1 MMFSYKKAKN
11 VLALTAALSVLCSQ
25 SVFAATLELDLEET
39 IQRALLTNPDIKIAE
54 SQRKEAKADYSAA
67 KSARGISI
75 SLNHST
81 GRGGYADN
89 QAVRD
94 AAGRILGYTKYIGN
108 DHSNSITASLPIFTG
123 GELQGQIGQAKAN
136 YRTML
141 SAEQQAY
148 NEMKETATT
157 GYFNMLNAGNMK
169 NLRTESVDRLQA
181 HLDNVIAQYNVGIV
195 ARADVLRSEVEL
207 ANAKQDLIT
216 ASNEYDVAEAT
227 LNNIIGTPLNTTLTL
242 KDTLQYVPYDNDM
255 AYCLAY
261 SEEHRPELKQAE
273 YGVDAAEAALVVARS
288 GHMPKIYANASNNWG
303 GDGSNWPGDDNENWS
318 VGVTASMNIF
328 DSGVTWSKIHAA
340 QEALVQ
346 AKETQ
351 RQVKDAVELEVRTD
365 YLNMREAEK
374 RITTAQVAVAS
385 AEEDYHIAVVRYQAG
400 VGTNIDVMDAQ
411 EALTQAKT
419 NYYQALYNYN
429 TSKAALNTSMGVG
442 VPVPE
447 PRTFPEPVE
456 DTDVSADTED
466 AAAETVPDEEMAD
479 ADVQQGAEEAAND
492 SENADAEAAEN
503 AAPAE
508 QQSEAVPAE
517 EAAVDAQA
525 AAE

>member
-1 MMFSYKKAKN
+1 MFSYKKAKN

-39 IQRALLTNPDIKIAE
+39 IQRALLTNPSVKIAE
-54 SQRKEAKADYSAA
+54 YNRKAAKADYSAA
-67 KSARGISI
+67 KGARGISI
-75 SLNHST
+75 SLSHDS
-81 GRGGYADN
+81 GRGGYADPQYN
-89 QAVRD
+89 QQLN
-94 AAGRILGYTKYIGN
+94 ILTKGIGN
-108 DHSNSITASLPIFTG
+108 SHSNSITASLPIFTG

-136 YRTML
+136 YRSML
-141 SAEQQAY
+141 SAEEQAY

-157 GYFNMLNAGNMK
+157 GYFNMLNATNMK
-169 NLRTESVDRLQA
+169 ALRQESVDRLQA

-207 ANAKQDLIT
+207 ANAQQNYIT

-227 LNNIIGTPLNTTLTL
+227 LNNIIGTPLGTTLLL
-242 KDTLQYVPYDNDM
+242 KDRLQYEPYENDM

-261 SEEHRPELKQAE
+261 SEQHRPELKQAE

-288 GHMPKIYANASNNWG
+288 GHMPKVYANASNNWG
-303 GDGSNWPGDDNENWS
+303 GNGSDWPGDDDENWS
-318 VGVTASMNIF
+318 VGVTASMNVF

-340 QEALVQ
+340 QENLAK
-346 AKETQ
+346 AKESQ
-351 RQVKDAVELEVRTD
+351 RQIKDNVELEVRTD
-365 YLNMREAEK
+365 YLNLREAEK
-374 RITTAQVAVAS
+374 RITTTQVAVAS

-456 DTDVSADTED
+456 DTAAQAADAQSAGTD
-466 AAAETVPDEEMAD
+466 AAAQTENAAD
-479 ADVQQGAEEAAND
+479 GSAQAPANT
-492 SENADAEAAEN
+492 ADAEQPAAEN
-503 AAPAE
+503 AASTAAE
-508 QQSEAVPAE
+508 NGNT
-517 EAAVDAQA
+517 A
-525 AAE
+525 AAEQTAE

>member
-1 MMFSYKKAKN
+1 MFSYKKAKN

-39 IQRALLTNPDIKIAE
+39 IQRALLTNPSVKIAE

-81 GRGGYADN
+81 GRGGYAEAQRRFNTAMGTWTSDK
-89 QAVRD
+89 Q
-94 AAGRILGYTKYIGN
+94 IGN
-108 DHSNSITASLPIFTG
+108 SHSNSVTASLPIFTG

-136 YRTML
+136 YRSML
-141 SAEQQAY
+141 SAEEQAY

-157 GYFNMLNAGNMK
+157 GYFNMLNATNMK
-169 NLRTESVDRLQA
+169 ALRQESVDRLQA

-207 ANAKQDLIT
+207 ANAKQDYIT
-216 ASNEYDVAEAT
+216 ASNECDVAEAT
-227 LNNIIGTPLNTTLTL
+227 LNNIIGMPLNTTLKL
-242 KDTLQYVPYDNDM
+242 KDSLQYVPYDNDM

-261 SEEHRPELKQAE
+261 SEQHRPELKQAE

-288 GHMPKIYANASNNWG
+288 GHMPKVYANASNNWG
-303 GDGSNWPGDDNENWS
+303 GNGSDWPGDDDENWS
-318 VGVTASMNIF
+318 VGVTASMNVF

-340 QEALVQ
+340 QENLAK
-346 AKETQ
+346 AKESQ
-351 RQVKDAVELEVRTD
+351 RQIKDNVELEVRTD
-365 YLNMREAEK
+365 YLNLREAEK
-374 RITTAQVAVAS
+374 RITTTQVAVAS

-456 DTDVSADTED
+456 DTAAQSADAQSAGTD
-466 AAAETVPDEEMAD
+466 AAAQTEN
-479 ADVQQGAEEAAND
+479 AAND
-492 SENADAEAAEN
+492 SAQAPANTADAEQPAAEN
-503 AAPAE
+503 AASTAAE
-508 QQSEAVPAE
+508 NGNT
-517 EAAVDAQA
+517 A
-525 AAE
+525 AAEQTAE

>member
-1 MMFSYKKAKN
+1 MFSYKKAKN

-39 IQRALLTNPDIKIAE
+39 IQRALLTNPSVKIAE

-75 SLNHST
+75 SLNHDS

-89 QAVRD
+89 HILRD
-94 AAGRILGYTKYIGN
+94 AFGNILSNDKQIGN
-108 DHSNSITASLPIFTG
+108 SHSNSITASLPLFTG

-136 YRTML
+136 YRSML
-141 SAEQQAY
+141 SAEEQAY

-169 NLRTESVDRLQA
+169 ALRQESVDRLQA
-181 HLDNVIAQYNVGIV
+181 HLDNVVAQYNVGIV

-207 ANAKQDLIT
+207 ANAKQDYIT

-227 LNNIIGTPLNTTLTL
+227 LNNIIGTPLNTTLKL
-242 KDTLQYVPYDNDM
+242 KDSLQYVPYDNDM

-261 SEEHRPELKQAE
+261 SEQHRPELKQAE

-288 GHMPKIYANASNNWG
+288 GHMPKVYASASNSWA
-303 GDGSNWPGDDNENWS
+303 SESWPGDDNEEWQ

-346 AKETQ
+346 AKESQ
-351 RQVKDAVELEVRTD
+351 RQIKDNVELEVRTD
-365 YLNMREAEK
+365 YLSMREAEK

-456 DTDVSADTED
+456 DTAAQAADAQSAGTD
-466 AAAETVPDEEMAD
+466 AAAQTEN
-479 ADVQQGAEEAAND
+479 AASD
-492 SENADAEAAEN
+492 STQAPANTADAEQPAAEN
-503 AAPAE
+503 AASTAAE
-508 QQSEAVPAE
+508 NGNT
-517 EAAVDAQA
+517 A
-525 AAE
+525 AAEQTAE

>member
-1 MMFSYKKAKN
+1 MFSYKKAKN

-39 IQRALLTNPDIKIAE
+39 IQRALLTNPSVKIAE
-54 SQRKEAKADYSAA
+54 YNRKAAKADYSAA
-67 KSARGISI
+67 KGARGISI
-75 SLNHST
+75 SLSHDS
-81 GRGGYADN
+81 GRGGYADPQYN
-89 QAVRD
+89 QQLS
-94 AAGRILGYTKYIGN
+94 IWTKGIGN
-108 DHSNSITASLPIFTG
+108 SHSNSITASLPIFTG

-136 YRTML
+136 YRSML
-141 SAEQQAY
+141 SAEEQAY

-157 GYFNMLNAGNMK
+157 GYFNMLNATNMK
-169 NLRTESVDRLQA
+169 ALRQESVDRLQA

-207 ANAKQDLIT
+207 ANAQQNYIT

-227 LNNIIGTPLNTTLTL
+227 LNNIIGTPLGTTLLL
-242 KDTLQYVPYDNDM
+242 KDRLQYEPYENDM

-261 SEEHRPELKQAE
+261 SEQHRPELKQAE
-273 YGVDAAEAALVVARS
+273 YAIDSAEAALVVARS
-288 GHMPKIYANASNNWG
+288 GHMPKVYANASNNWG
-303 GDGSNWPGDDNENWS
+303 GNGSDWPGDDDENWS
-318 VGVTASMNIF
+318 VGVTASMNVF

-340 QEALVQ
+340 QENLAK
-346 AKETQ
+346 AKESQ
-351 RQVKDAVELEVRTD
+351 RQIKDNVELEVRTD
-365 YLNMREAEK
+365 YLNLREAEK
-374 RITTAQVAVAS
+374 RITTTQVAVAS

-456 DTDVSADTED
+456 DTAAQAADAQSAGTD
-466 AAAETVPDEEMAD
+466 AAAQTEN
-479 ADVQQGAEEAAND
+479 AAND
-492 SENADAEAAEN
+492 SAQAPANTADAEQPAAEN
-503 AAPAE
+503 AASTAAE
-508 QQSEAVPAE
+508 NGNT
-517 EAAVDAQA
+517 A
-525 AAE
+525 AAEQTAE

>member
-1 MMFSYKKAKN
+1 MFSYKKAKN

-39 IQRALLTNPDIKIAE
+39 IQRALLTNPSVKIAE

-75 SLNHST
+75 SLSHDS
-81 GRGGYADN
+81 GRGGYADYAWRN
-89 QAVRD
+89 V
-94 AAGRILGYTKYIGN
+94 GGGTVWTKSIGN
-108 DHSNSITASLPIFTG
+108 SHSNSITASLPIFTG

-136 YRTML
+136 YRSML
-141 SAEQQAY
+141 SAEEQAY

-157 GYFNMLNAGNMK
+157 GYFNMLNATNMK
-169 NLRTESVDRLQA
+169 ALRQESVDRLQA

-207 ANAKQDLIT
+207 ANAQQNYIT

-227 LNNIIGTPLNTTLTL
+227 LNNIIGTPLGTTLLL
-242 KDTLQYVPYDNDM
+242 KDRLQYEPYENDM

-261 SEEHRPELKQAE
+261 SEQHRPELKQAE

-288 GHMPKIYANASNNWG
+288 GHMPKINAVAGNYWG
-303 GDGSNWPGDDNENWS
+303 GTDESNWPGDDNDHWS

-346 AKETQ
+346 AKESQ
-351 RQVKDAVELEVRTD
+351 RQIKDAVELEVRTD
-365 YLNMREAEK
+365 YLSMREAEK

-456 DTDVSADTED
+456 DT
-466 AAAETVPDEEMAD
+466 AAQAAD
-479 ADVQQGAEEAAND
+479 AQSAGTDAVAQTESAAD
-492 SENADAEAAEN
+492 GSAQASTADAEQPAAEN
-503 AAPAE
+503 AASTAAE
-508 QQSEAVPAE
+508 NGNT
-517 EAAVDAQA
+517 A
-525 AAE
+525 AAEQTAE

>member
-1 MMFSYKKAKN
+1 MFSYKKAKN

-39 IQRALLTNPDIKIAE
+39 IQRALLTNPSVKIAE
-54 SQRKEAKADYSAA
+54 YNRKAAKADYSAA

-75 SLNHST
+75 SLSHDS
-81 GRGGYADN
+81 GRGGYADPQYN
-89 QAVRD
+89 QQL
-94 AAGRILGYTKYIGN
+94 RIWTKGIDN
-108 DHSNSITASLPIFTG
+108 SHSNSITASLPIFTG

-136 YRTML
+136 YRSML
-141 SAEQQAY
+141 SAEEQAY

-157 GYFNMLNAGNMK
+157 GYFNMLNATNMK
-169 NLRTESVDRLQA
+169 ALRQESVDRLQA

-207 ANAKQDLIT
+207 ANAQQNYIT

-227 LNNIIGTPLNTTLTL
+227 LNNIIGTPLGTTLLL
-242 KDTLQYVPYDNDM
+242 KDRLQYEPYENDM

-261 SEEHRPELKQAE
+261 SEQHRPELKQAE
-273 YGVDAAEAALVVARS
+273 YAIDSAEAALVVARS
-288 GHMPKIYANASNNWG
+288 GHMPKVYANASNNWG
-303 GDGSNWPGDDNENWS
+303 GNGSDWPGDDDENWS
-318 VGVTASMNIF
+318 VGVTASMNVF

-340 QEALVQ
+340 QENLAK
-346 AKETQ
+346 AKESQ
-351 RQVKDAVELEVRTD
+351 RQIKDNVELEVRTD
-365 YLNMREAEK
+365 YLNLREAEK
-374 RITTAQVAVAS
+374 RITTTQVAVAS

-456 DTDVSADTED
+456 DT
-466 AAAETVPDEEMAD
+466 AAQAAD
-479 ADVQQGAEEAAND
+479 AQSAGTDAVAQTENAASD
-492 SENADAEAAEN
+492 SAQAPVNTADAEQPAAEN
-503 AAPAE
+503 AASTAAE
-508 QQSEAVPAE
+508 NGNT
-517 EAAVDAQA
+517 A
-525 AAE
+525 AAEQTAE

>member
-1 MMFSYKKAKN
+1 MFSYKKAKN

-39 IQRALLTNPDIKIAE
+39 IQRALLTNPSVKIAE
-54 SQRKEAKADYSAA
+54 YNRKAAKADYSAA

-75 SLNHST
+75 SLSHDS

-89 QAVRD
+89 RSYVITD
-94 AAGRILGYTKYIGN
+94 NMGRQIPRYDKSIGN
-108 DHSNSITASLPIFTG
+108 SHSNSITASLPIFTG

-136 YRTML
+136 YRSML
-141 SAEQQAY
+141 SAEEQAY

-157 GYFNMLNAGNMK
+157 GYFNMLNAINMK
-169 NLRTESVDRLQA
+169 ALRQESVDRLQA

-207 ANAKQDLIT
+207 ANAQQNYIT

-227 LNNIIGTPLNTTLTL
+227 LNNIIGTPLGTTLLL
-242 KDTLQYVPYDNDM
+242 KDRLQYEPYENDM

-261 SEEHRPELKQAE
+261 SEQHRPELKQAE
-273 YGVDAAEAALVVARS
+273 YAIDSAEAALVVARS
-288 GHMPKIYANASNNWG
+288 GHMPKVYANASNNWG
-303 GDGSNWPGDDNENWS
+303 GNGSDWPGDDDENWS
-318 VGVTASMNIF
+318 VGVTASMNVF

-340 QEALVQ
+340 QENLAK
-346 AKETQ
+346 AKESQ
-351 RQVKDAVELEVRTD
+351 RQIKDNVELEVRTD
-365 YLNMREAEK
+365 YLNLREAEK
-374 RITTAQVAVAS
+374 RITTTQVAVAS

-456 DTDVSADTED
+456 DTAAQAADAQSAGTD
-466 AAAETVPDEEMAD
+466 AAAQTENAAD
-479 ADVQQGAEEAAND
+479 DSAQAPANT
-492 SENADAEAAEN
+492 ADAEQPAAEN
-503 AAPAE
+503 AASTSTAAE
-508 QQSEAVPAE
+508 NGNT
-517 EAAVDAQA
+517 A
-525 AAE
+525 AAEQTAE

>member
-1 MMFSYKKAKN
+1 MFSYKKAKN

-39 IQRALLTNPDIKIAE
+39 IQRALLTNPSVKIAE
-54 SQRKEAKADYSAA
+54 YNRKAAKADYSAA
-67 KSARGISI
+67 KGARGISI
-75 SLNHST
+75 SLSHDS
-81 GRGGYADN
+81 GRGGYADPQYN
-89 QAVRD
+89 QQLS
-94 AAGRILGYTKYIGN
+94 IWTKGIGN
-108 DHSNSITASLPIFTG
+108 SHSNSITASLPIFTG

-136 YRTML
+136 YRSML
-141 SAEQQAY
+141 SAEEQAY

-157 GYFNMLNAGNMK
+157 GYFNMLNATNMK
-169 NLRTESVDRLQA
+169 ALRQESVDRLQA

-207 ANAKQDLIT
+207 ANAQQNYIT

-227 LNNIIGTPLNTTLTL
+227 LNNIIGTPLGTTLLL
-242 KDTLQYVPYDNDM
+242 KDRLQYEPYENDM

-261 SEEHRPELKQAE
+261 SEQHRPELKQAE
-273 YGVDAAEAALVVARS
+273 YAIDSAEAALVVARS
-288 GHMPKIYANASNNWG
+288 GHMPKVYANASNNWG
-303 GDGSNWPGDDNENWS
+303 GNGSDWPGDDDENWS
-318 VGVTASMNIF
+318 VGVTASMNVF

-340 QEALVQ
+340 QENLAK
-346 AKETQ
+346 AKESQ
-351 RQVKDAVELEVRTD
+351 RQIKDNVELEVRTD
-365 YLNMREAEK
+365 YLNLREAEK
-374 RITTAQVAVAS
+374 RITTTQVAVAS

-456 DTDVSADTED
+456 DTAAQAADAQSAGID
-466 AAAETVPDEEMAD
+466 AAAQTEN
-479 ADVQQGAEEAAND
+479 AASGSAQAPANT
-492 SENADAEAAEN
+492 ADAEQPAAEN
-503 AAPAE
+503 AASTAAE
-508 QQSEAVPAE
+508 NGNT
-517 EAAVDAQA
+517 A
-525 AAE
+525 AAEQTAE

>member
-1 MMFSYKKAKN
+1 MFSYKKAKN

-39 IQRALLTNPDIKIAE
+39 IQRALLTNPSVKIAE

-75 SLNHST
+75 SLNHDS

-89 QAVRD
+89 RRYVITD
-94 AAGRILGYTKYIGN
+94 NMGRQIPRYDKSIGN
-108 DHSNSITASLPIFTG
+108 SHSNSITASLPIFTG

-136 YRTML
+136 YRSML
-141 SAEQQAY
+141 SAEEQAY

-157 GYFNMLNAGNMK
+157 GYFNMLNATNMK
-169 NLRTESVDRLQA
+169 ALRQESVDRLQA

-207 ANAKQDLIT
+207 ANAKQDLIS
-216 ASNEYDVAEAT
+216 AENGYDVAEAT
-227 LNNIIGTPLNTTLTL
+227 LNNIIGMPLNTTLKL
-242 KDTLQYVPYDNDM
+242 KDSLQYVPYDNDM

-261 SEEHRPELKQAE
+261 SEQHRPELKQAE

-288 GHMPKIYANASNNWG
+288 GHMPKVYASASNSWA
-303 GDGSNWPGDDNENWS
+303 SESWPGDDNEEWQ

-346 AKETQ
+346 AKESQ
-351 RQVKDAVELEVRTD
+351 RQIKDNVELEVRTD
-365 YLNMREAEK
+365 YLNLREAEK
-374 RITTAQVAVAS
+374 RITTTQVAVAS

-456 DTDVSADTED
+456 DTAAQAADAQSAGTD
-466 AAAETVPDEEMAD
+466 AAAQTENAAD
-479 ADVQQGAEEAAND
+479 GSAQAPANT
-492 SENADAEAAEN
+492 ADAEQPAAEN
-503 AAPAE
+503 AASTSTAAE
-508 QQSEAVPAE
+508 NGNT
-517 EAAVDAQA
+517 A
-525 AAE
+525 AAEQTAE

>member
-1 MMFSYKKAKN
+1 MFSYKKAKN

-25 SVFAATLELDLEET
+25 SVFAATLELDLDET

-75 SLNHST
+75 SLSHST
-81 GRGGYADN
+81 GRNGYADN
-89 QAVRD
+89 RLNPIYD
-94 AAGRILGYTKYIGN
+94 NAGNLIGTSYNKSIGN
-108 DHSNSITASLPIFTG
+108 SHSNSITASLPLFTG

-136 YRTML
+136 YRSML
-141 SAEQQAY
+141 SAEEQAY

-169 NLRTESVDRLQA
+169 ALRQESVDRLQA
-181 HLDNVIAQYNVGIV
+181 HLDNVVAQYNVGIV

-207 ANAKQDLIT
+207 ANAKQDYIT

-227 LNNIIGTPLNTTLTL
+227 LNNIIGTPLNTTLKL
-242 KDTLQYVPYDNDM
+242 KDSLQYVPYDNDM

-261 SEEHRPELKQAE
+261 SEQHRPELKQAE

-288 GHMPKIYANASNNWG
+288 GHMPKIYANASDNWG
-303 GDGSNWPGDDNENWS
+303 GNGSNWPGDDDENWS
-318 VGVTASMNIF
+318 VGVTASINVF

-346 AKETQ
+346 AKESQ
-351 RQVKDAVELEVRTD
+351 RQIKDAVELEVRTD

-374 RITTAQVAVAS
+374 RISTTQVAVAS

-447 PRTFPEPVE
+447 PRTFSEPVE
-456 DTDVSADTED
+456 DT
-466 AAAETVPDEEMAD
+466 AAQAAD
-479 ADVQQGAEEAAND
+479 AQSAGTDAVAQTENAADGSAQAPANT
-492 SENADAEAAEN
+492 ADAEQPAAEN
-503 AAPAE
+503 AASTAAE
-508 QQSEAVPAE
+508 NGST
-517 EAAVDAQA
+517 A
-525 AAE
+525 AAEQTAE

>member
-1 MMFSYKKAKN
+1 MFSYKKAKN

-39 IQRALLTNPDIKIAE
+39 IQRALLTNPSVKIAE
-54 SQRKEAKADYSAA
+54 YNRKAAKADYSAA
-67 KSARGISI
+67 KGARGISI
-75 SLNHST
+75 SLSHDS
-81 GRGGYADN
+81 GRGGYADYAMRSVN
-89 QAVRD
+89 
-94 AAGRILGYTKYIGN
+94 GGTEILTKGIGN
-108 DHSNSITASLPIFTG
+108 SHSNSITASLPIFTG

-136 YRTML
+136 YRSML
-141 SAEQQAY
+141 SAEEQAY

-157 GYFNMLNAGNMK
+157 GYFNMLNATNMK
-169 NLRTESVDRLQA
+169 ALRQESVDRLQA

-207 ANAKQDLIT
+207 ANAQQNYIT

-227 LNNIIGTPLNTTLTL
+227 LNNIIGTPLGTTLLL
-242 KDTLQYVPYDNDM
+242 KDRLQYEPYENDM

-261 SEEHRPELKQAE
+261 SEQHRPELKQAE
-273 YGVDAAEAALVVARS
+273 YAIDSAEAALVVARS
-288 GHMPKIYANASNNWG
+288 GHMPKVYANASNNWG
-303 GDGSNWPGDDNENWS
+303 GNGSDWPGDDDENWS
-318 VGVTASMNIF
+318 VGVTASMNVF

-340 QEALVQ
+340 QENLAK
-346 AKETQ
+346 AKESQ
-351 RQVKDAVELEVRTD
+351 RQIKDNVELEVRTD
-365 YLNMREAEK
+365 YLNLREAEK
-374 RITTAQVAVAS
+374 RITTTQVAVAS

-456 DTDVSADTED
+456 DTAAQSTESQSAGTD
-466 AAAETVPDEEMAD
+466 AAAQTEN
-479 ADVQQGAEEAAND
+479 AAND
-492 SENADAEAAEN
+492 SAQAPANTADAEQPAAEN
-503 AAPAE
+503 AASTAAE
-508 QQSEAVPAE
+508 NGNT
-517 EAAVDAQA
+517 A
-525 AAE
+525 AAEQTAE

>member
-1 MMFSYKKAKN
+1 MFSYKKAKN

-39 IQRALLTNPDIKIAE
+39 IQRALLTNPSVKIAE
-54 SQRKEAKADYSAA
+54 YNRKAAKADYSAA
-67 KSARGISI
+67 KGARGISI
-75 SLNHST
+75 SLSHSS
-81 GRGGYADN
+81 GRGGYADYARRSIN
-89 QAVRD
+89 
-94 AAGRILGYTKYIGN
+94 GGTEIWTKGIGN
-108 DHSNSITASLPIFTG
+108 SHSNSITASLPIFTG

-136 YRTML
+136 YRSML
-141 SAEQQAY
+141 SAEEQAY

-157 GYFNMLNAGNMK
+157 GYFNMLNATNMK
-169 NLRTESVDRLQA
+169 ALRQESVDRLQA

-207 ANAKQDLIT
+207 ANAQQNYIT

-227 LNNIIGTPLNTTLTL
+227 LNNIIGTPLGTTLLL
-242 KDTLQYVPYDNDM
+242 KDRLQYEPYENDM

-261 SEEHRPELKQAE
+261 SEQHRPELKQAE
-273 YGVDAAEAALVVARS
+273 YAIDSAEAALVVARS
-288 GHMPKIYANASNNWG
+288 GHMPKVYANASNNWG
-303 GDGSNWPGDDNENWS
+303 GNGSDWPGDDDENWS
-318 VGVTASMNIF
+318 VGVTASMNVF

-340 QEALVQ
+340 QENLAK
-346 AKETQ
+346 AKESQ
-351 RQVKDAVELEVRTD
+351 RQIKDNVELEVRTD
-365 YLNMREAEK
+365 YLSMREAEK
-374 RITTAQVAVAS
+374 RITTTQVAVAS

-456 DTDVSADTED
+456 DT
-466 AAAETVPDEEMAD
+466 AAQAAD
-479 ADVQQGAEEAAND
+479 AQSAGSDTAAQTENAADD
-492 SENADAEAAEN
+492 SAQAPANTADAEQPAAEN
-503 AAPAE
+503 AASTAAE
-508 QQSEAVPAE
+508 NGNT
-517 EAAVDAQA
+517 A
-525 AAE
+525 AAEQTAE

>member
-1 MMFSYKKAKN
+1 MFSYKKAKN

-39 IQRALLTNPDIKIAE
+39 IQRALLTNPSVKIAE
-54 SQRKEAKADYSAA
+54 YNRKAAKADYSAA
-67 KSARGISI
+67 KGARGISI
-75 SLNHST
+75 SLSHDSS
-81 GRGGYADN
+81 RGGYADYARRSVN
-89 QAVRD
+89 
-94 AAGRILGYTKYIGN
+94 GGTPIWTKSIGN
-108 DHSNSITASLPIFTG
+108 SHSNSITASLPIFTG

-136 YRTML
+136 YRSML
-141 SAEQQAY
+141 SAEEQAY

-157 GYFNMLNAGNMK
+157 GYFNMLNATNMK
-169 NLRTESVDRLQA
+169 ALRQESVDRLQA

-207 ANAKQDLIT
+207 ANAQQNYIT

-227 LNNIIGTPLNTTLTL
+227 LNNIIGTPLGTTLLL
-242 KDTLQYVPYDNDM
+242 KDRLQYEPYENDM

-261 SEEHRPELKQAE
+261 SEQHRPELKQAE
-273 YGVDAAEAALVVARS
+273 YAIDSAEAALVVARS
-288 GHMPKIYANASNNWG
+288 GHMPKVYANASNNWG
-303 GDGSNWPGDDNENWS
+303 GNGSDWPGDDEENWS
-318 VGVTASMNIF
+318 VGVTASMNVF

-340 QEALVQ
+340 QENLAK
-346 AKETQ
+346 AKESQ
-351 RQVKDAVELEVRTD
+351 RQIKDNVELEVRTD
-365 YLNMREAEK
+365 YLNLREAEK
-374 RITTAQVAVAS
+374 RITTTQVAVAS

-456 DTDVSADTED
+456 DTAAQSTESQSAGTD
-466 AAAETVPDEEMAD
+466 AAAQTENAASDSAQASTA
-479 ADVQQGAEEAAND
+479 GAEQP
-492 SENADAEAAEN
+492 AAEN
-503 AAPAE
+503 SASTSTAAE
-508 QQSEAVPAE
+508 NGNT
-517 EAAVDAQA
+517 A
-525 AAE
+525 AAEQTAE

>member
-1 MMFSYKKAKN
+1 MFSYKKAKN

-39 IQRALLTNPDIKIAE
+39 IQRALLTNPSVKIAE
-54 SQRKEAKADYSAA
+54 YNRKAAKADYSAA
-67 KSARGISI
+67 KGARGISI
-75 SLNHST
+75 SLSHDS
-81 GRGGYADN
+81 GRGGYADYAMRSVN
-89 QAVRD
+89 
-94 AAGRILGYTKYIGN
+94 GGTEILTKGIGN
-108 DHSNSITASLPIFTG
+108 SHSNSITASLPIFTG

-136 YRTML
+136 YRSML
-141 SAEQQAY
+141 SAEEQAY

-157 GYFNMLNAGNMK
+157 GYFNMLNATNMK
-169 NLRTESVDRLQA
+169 ALRQESVDRLQA

-207 ANAKQDLIT
+207 ANAQQNYIT

-227 LNNIIGTPLNTTLTL
+227 LNNIIGTPLGTTLLL
-242 KDTLQYVPYDNDM
+242 KDRLQYEPYENDM

-261 SEEHRPELKQAE
+261 SEQHRPELKQAE
-273 YGVDAAEAALVVARS
+273 YAIDSAEAALVVARS
-288 GHMPKIYANASNNWG
+288 GHMPKVYANASNNWG
-303 GDGSNWPGDDNENWS
+303 GNGSDWPGDDDENWS
-318 VGVTASMNIF
+318 VGVTASMNVF

-340 QEALVQ
+340 QENLAK
-346 AKETQ
+346 AKESQ
-351 RQVKDAVELEVRTD
+351 RQIKDNVELEVRTD
-365 YLNMREAEK
+365 YLNLREAEK
-374 RITTAQVAVAS
+374 RITTTQVAVAS

-456 DTDVSADTED
+456 DT
-466 AAAETVPDEEMAD
+466 AAQAAD
-479 ADVQQGAEEAAND
+479 AQSAGTDAVAQTENAASD
-492 SENADAEAAEN
+492 SAQAPANTADAEQPAAEN
-503 AAPAE
+503 AASTAAE
-508 QQSEAVPAE
+508 NGNT
-517 EAAVDAQA
+517 A
-525 AAE
+525 AAEQTAE

>member
-1 MMFSYKKAKN
+1 MFSYKKAKN

-39 IQRALLTNPDIKIAE
+39 IQRALLTNPSVKIAE
-54 SQRKEAKADYSAA
+54 YNRKAAKADYSAA

-75 SLNHST
+75 SLNHDS

-89 QAVRD
+89 RRYVITD
-94 AAGRILGYTKYIGN
+94 NMGRQIPRYDKSIGN
-108 DHSNSITASLPIFTG
+108 SHSNSITASLPIFTG

-136 YRTML
+136 YRSML
-141 SAEQQAY
+141 SAEEQAY

-157 GYFNMLNAGNMK
+157 GYFNMLNATNMK
-169 NLRTESVDRLQA
+169 ALRQESVDRLQA

-207 ANAKQDLIT
+207 ANAQQNYIT
-216 ASNEYDVAEAT
+216 ASNQYDVAEAT
-227 LNNIIGTPLNTTLTL
+227 LNNIIGTPLGTTLLL
-242 KDTLQYVPYDNDM
+242 KDRLQYEPYENDM

-261 SEEHRPELKQAE
+261 SEQHRPELKQAE
-273 YGVDAAEAALVVARS
+273 YAVDSAEAALVVARS
-288 GHMPKIYANASNNWG
+288 GHMPKVYANASNNWG
-303 GDGSNWPGDDNENWS
+303 GNGSDWPGDDDENWS
-318 VGVTASMNIF
+318 VGVTASMNVF

-340 QEALVQ
+340 QENLAK
-346 AKETQ
+346 AKESQ
-351 RQVKDAVELEVRTD
+351 RQIKDNVELEVRTD
-365 YLNMREAEK
+365 YLNLREAEK
-374 RITTAQVAVAS
+374 RITTTQVAVAS

-456 DTDVSADTED
+456 DTAAQAADAQSAGAD
-466 AAAETVPDEEMAD
+466 AAAQTEN
-479 ADVQQGAEEAAND
+479 AASD
-492 SENADAEAAEN
+492 SAQAPANTADAEQPAAEN
-503 AAPAE
+503 SASTAAGNGNT
-508 QQSEAVPAE
+508 
-517 EAAVDAQA
+517 A
-525 AAE
+525 AAEQTAE

>member
-1 MMFSYKKAKN
+1 MFSYKKAKN

-39 IQRALLTNPDIKIAE
+39 IQRALLTNPSVKIAE
-54 SQRKEAKADYSAA
+54 YNRKAAKADYSAA

-75 SLNHST
+75 SLSHDS

-89 QAVRD
+89 RSYVITD
-94 AAGRILGYTKYIGN
+94 NMGRQIPRYDKSIGN
-108 DHSNSITASLPIFTG
+108 SHSNSITASLPLFTG

-136 YRTML
+136 YRSML
-141 SAEQQAY
+141 SAEEQAY

-157 GYFNMLNAGNMK
+157 GYFNMLNATNMK
-169 NLRTESVDRLQA
+169 ALRQESVDRLQA

-207 ANAKQDLIT
+207 ANAQQNYIT

-227 LNNIIGTPLNTTLTL
+227 LNNIIGTPLGTTLLL
-242 KDTLQYVPYDNDM
+242 KDRLQYEPYENDM

-261 SEEHRPELKQAE
+261 SEQHRPELKQAE
-273 YGVDAAEAALVVARS
+273 YAIDSAEAALVVARS
-288 GHMPKIYANASNNWG
+288 GHMPKVYANASNNWG
-303 GDGSNWPGDDNENWS
+303 GNGSDWPGDDDENWS
-318 VGVTASMNIF
+318 VGVTASMNVF

-340 QEALVQ
+340 QENLAK

-351 RQVKDAVELEVRTD
+351 RQIKDNVELEVRTD
-365 YLNMREAEK
+365 YLNLREAEK
-374 RITTAQVAVAS
+374 RITTTQVAVAS

-456 DTDVSADTED
+456 DTAAQAADAQSAGTD
-466 AAAETVPDEEMAD
+466 AAAQTEN
-479 ADVQQGAEEAAND
+479 AASD
-492 SENADAEAAEN
+492 SAQAPANTADAEQPAAEN
-503 AAPAE
+503 AASTAAE
-508 QQSEAVPAE
+508 NGNT
-517 EAAVDAQA
+517 A
-525 AAE
+525 AAEQTAE

>member
-1 MMFSYKKAKN
+1 MFSYKKAKN

-39 IQRALLTNPDIKIAE
+39 IQRALLTNPNVKIAE
-54 SQRKEAKADYSAA
+54 YNRKAAKADYSAA
-67 KSARGISI
+67 KSSRGISI

-89 QAVRD
+89 QFFEGVNI
-94 AAGRILGYTKYIGN
+94 GKQIGN
-108 DHSNSITASLPIFTG
+108 SHNNSVTATLPIFTG

-136 YRTML
+136 YRSML
-141 SAEQQAY
+141 SAEEQAY
-148 NEMKETATT
+148 IEMKETATS
-157 GYFNMLNAGNMK
+157 GYFTMLDAGNMK
-169 NLRTESVDRLQA
+169 TLRQESVDRLQA

-207 ANAKQDLIT
+207 ANAQQNYIT
-216 ASNEYDVAEAT
+216 ASNQYDVAEAT
-227 LNNIIGTPLNTTLTL
+227 LNNIIGTPLGTTLLL
-242 KDTLQYVPYDNDM
+242 KDRLQYEPYENDM

-261 SEEHRPELKQAE
+261 SEQHRPELKQAE
-273 YGVDAAEAALVVARS
+273 YAIDSAEAALVVARS
-288 GHMPKIYANASNNWG
+288 GHMPKVYANASNNWG
-303 GDGSNWPGDDNENWS
+303 GNGSDWPGDDDENWS
-318 VGVTASMNIF
+318 VGVTASMNVF

-340 QEALVQ
+340 QENLAK
-346 AKETQ
+346 AKESQ
-351 RQVKDAVELEVRTD
+351 RQIKDNVELEVRTD
-365 YLNMREAEK
+365 YLNLREAEK
-374 RITTAQVAVAS
+374 RITTTQVAVAS

-456 DTDVSADTED
+456 DT
-466 AAAETVPDEEMAD
+466 AAQAAD
-479 ADVQQGAEEAAND
+479 AQSAGTDTAAQTENAADD
-492 SENADAEAAEN
+492 SAQAPTNTADAEQPAAEN
-503 AAPAE
+503 AASTAAE
-508 QQSEAVPAE
+508 NGNT
-517 EAAVDAQA
+517 A
-525 AAE
+525 AAEQTAE

>member
-1 MMFSYKKAKN
+1 MFSYKKAKN

-39 IQRALLTNPDIKIAE
+39 IQRALLTNPSVKIAE
-54 SQRKEAKADYSAA
+54 YNRKAAKADYSAA
-67 KSARGISI
+67 KGARGISI
-75 SLNHST
+75 SLSHDS
-81 GRGGYADN
+81 GRGGYADYAWRN
-89 QAVRD
+89 VNGGAP
-94 AAGRILGYTKYIGN
+94 IWTKSIGN
-108 DHSNSITASLPIFTG
+108 SHSNSITASLPIFTG

-136 YRTML
+136 YRSML
-141 SAEQQAY
+141 SAEEQAY

-157 GYFNMLNAGNMK
+157 GYFNMLNATNMK
-169 NLRTESVDRLQA
+169 ALRQESVDCLQA

-207 ANAKQDLIT
+207 ANAQQNYIT

-227 LNNIIGTPLNTTLTL
+227 LNNIIGTPLGTTLLL
-242 KDTLQYVPYDNDM
+242 KDRLQYEPYENDM

-261 SEEHRPELKQAE
+261 SEQHRPELKQAE
-273 YGVDAAEAALVVARS
+273 YAIDSAEAALVVARS
-288 GHMPKIYANASNNWG
+288 GHMPKVYANASNNWG
-303 GDGSNWPGDDNENWS
+303 GNGSDWPGDDDENWS
-318 VGVTASMNIF
+318 VGVTASMNVF

-340 QEALVQ
+340 QENLAK

-351 RQVKDAVELEVRTD
+351 RQIKDAVELEVRTD

-374 RITTAQVAVAS
+374 RITTTQVAVAS

-456 DTDVSADTED
+456 DTAAQAADAQSAGTD
-466 AAAETVPDEEMAD
+466 AAAQTENAAD
-479 ADVQQGAEEAAND
+479 GIVQAPANT
-492 SENADAEAAEN
+492 ADAEQPAAEN
-503 AAPAE
+503 AASTSTAAENGNTATAE
-508 QQSEAVPAE
+508 QTAE
-517 EAAVDAQA
+517 
-525 AAE
+525 

>member
-1 MMFSYKKAKN
+1 MFSYKKAKN

-39 IQRALLTNPDIKIAE
+39 IQRALLTNPSVKIAE
-54 SQRKEAKADYSAA
+54 YNRKAAKADYSAA
-67 KSARGISI
+67 KGARGISI
-75 SLNHST
+75 SLSHDS
-81 GRGGYADN
+81 GRGGYADYAKRSIN
-89 QAVRD
+89 
-94 AAGRILGYTKYIGN
+94 GGTEIWTKGIGN
-108 DHSNSITASLPIFTG
+108 SHSNSISASLPIFTG

-136 YRTML
+136 YRSML
-141 SAEQQAY
+141 SAEEQAY

-157 GYFNMLNAGNMK
+157 GYFNMLNATNMK
-169 NLRTESVDRLQA
+169 ALRQESVDRLQA

-207 ANAKQDLIT
+207 ANAQQNYIT

-227 LNNIIGTPLNTTLTL
+227 LNNIIGTPLGTTLLL
-242 KDTLQYVPYDNDM
+242 KDRLQYEPYENDM

-261 SEEHRPELKQAE
+261 SEQHRPELKQAE
-273 YGVDAAEAALVVARS
+273 YAIDSAEAALVVARS
-288 GHMPKIYANASNNWG
+288 GHMPKVYANASNNWG
-303 GDGSNWPGDDNENWS
+303 GNGSDWPGDDDENWS
-318 VGVTASMNIF
+318 VGVTASMNVF

-340 QEALVQ
+340 QENLAK
-346 AKETQ
+346 AKESQ
-351 RQVKDAVELEVRTD
+351 RQIKDNVELEVRTD
-365 YLNMREAEK
+365 YLNLREAEK
-374 RITTAQVAVAS
+374 RITTTQVAVAS

-447 PRTFPEPVE
+447 PRTFPGPVE
-456 DTDVSADTED
+456 DTAAQSADAQSAGSDTAAQTEN
-466 AAAETVPDEEMAD
+466 AADGSAQAP
-479 ADVQQGAEEAAND
+479 ANT
-492 SENADAEAAEN
+492 ADAEQPAAEN
-503 AAPAE
+503 AASTAAE
-508 QQSEAVPAE
+508 NGNT
-517 EAAVDAQA
+517 A
-525 AAE
+525 AAEQTAE

>member
-1 MMFSYKKAKN
+1 MFSYKKAKN

-39 IQRALLTNPDIKIAE
+39 IQRALLTNPSVKIAE
-54 SQRKEAKADYSAA
+54 YNRKAAKADYSAA

-75 SLNHST
+75 SLSHDS
-81 GRGGYADN
+81 GRGGYADYAWRN
-89 QAVRD
+89 VNGGAP
-94 AAGRILGYTKYIGN
+94 IWTKSIGN
-108 DHSNSITASLPIFTG
+108 SHSNSITASLPIFTG

-136 YRTML
+136 YRSML
-141 SAEQQAY
+141 SAEEQAY

-157 GYFNMLNAGNMK
+157 GYFNMLNATNMK
-169 NLRTESVDRLQA
+169 ALRQESVDRLQA

-207 ANAKQDLIT
+207 ANAQQNYIT

-227 LNNIIGTPLNTTLTL
+227 LNNIIGTPLGTTLLL
-242 KDTLQYVPYDNDM
+242 KDRLQYEPYENDM

-261 SEEHRPELKQAE
+261 SEQHRPELKQAE

-288 GHMPKIYANASNNWG
+288 GHMPKVYANASNNWG
-303 GDGSNWPGDDNENWS
+303 GNGSDWPGDDDENWS
-318 VGVTASMNIF
+318 VGVTASMNVF
-328 DSGVTWSKIHAA
+328 DSGVTWSRIHAA
-340 QEALVQ
+340 QENLAK
-346 AKETQ
+346 AKESQ
-351 RQVKDAVELEVRTD
+351 RQIKDNVELEVRTD
-365 YLNMREAEK
+365 YLNLREAEK
-374 RITTAQVAVAS
+374 RITTTQVAVAS

-456 DTDVSADTED
+456 DT
-466 AAAETVPDEEMAD
+466 AAQAAD
-479 ADVQQGAEEAAND
+479 AQSAGSDTAAQT
-492 SENADAEAAEN
+492 ENAADGSAQAPANTADAEQPAAEN
-503 AAPAE
+503 AA
-508 QQSEAVPAE
+508 ST
-517 EAAVDAQA
+517 AAGNGNTA
-525 AAE
+525 AAEQTAE

>member
-1 MMFSYKKAKN
+1 MFSYKKAKN
-11 VLALTAALSVLCSQ
+11 VLALTAALTVLCSQ
-25 SVFAATLELDLEET
+25 SVFAATLELDLDGT
-39 IQRALLTNPDIKIAE
+39 IQRALLTNPNVKIAE
-54 SQRKEAKADYSAA
+54 YNRKAAKADYSAA

-75 SLNHST
+75 SVNHQT
-81 GRGGYADN
+81 GRGGYADPHYN
-89 QAVRD
+89 QQLS
-94 AAGRILGYTKYIGN
+94 IWTKGIGN
-108 DHSNSITASLPIFTG
+108 SHTNSITASLPLFTG

-136 YRTML
+136 YRSML
-141 SAEQQAY
+141 SAEEQAY
-148 NEMKETATT
+148 IEMKETATN
-157 GYFNMLNAGNMK
+157 GYFSMLDAGNMK
-169 NLRTESVDRLQA
+169 TLCQESVDRLQA

-207 ANAKQDLIT
+207 ANAKQDLIS
-216 ASNEYDVAEAT
+216 AENGYDVAEAT
-227 LNNIIGTPLNTTLTL
+227 LNNIIGTPLSTTLVL

-273 YGVDAAEAALVVARS
+273 YGVDAAEAALVTARS
-288 GHMPKIYANASNNWG
+288 GHMPKISATAGNYWG
-303 GDGSNWPGDDNENWS
+303 GDGSNWPGDDDENWA

-340 QEALVQ
+340 QENLAK

-365 YLNMREAEK
+365 YLGMREAEK
-374 RITTAQVAVAS
+374 RISTTQVAVAQ

-411 EALTQAKT
+411 VALTEAKT
-419 NYYQALYNYN
+419 NYVKALYDYN

-447 PRTFPEPVE
+447 PRTFAEPVE
-456 DTDVSADTED
+456 DTAVT
-466 AAAETVPDEEMAD
+466 
-479 ADVQQGAEEAAND
+479 
-492 SENADAEAAEN
+492 ADAEAAAEN
-503 AAPAE
+503 KAAATGQPA
-508 QQSEAVPAE
+508 A
-517 EAAVDAQA
+517 EAAAETAQA
-525 AAE
+525 AE

>member
-1 MMFSYKKAKN
+1 MFSYKKAKN

-39 IQRALLTNPDIKIAE
+39 IQRALLTNPSVKIAE
-54 SQRKEAKADYSAA
+54 YNRKAAKADYSAA

-75 SLNHST
+75 SLSHST
-81 GRGGYADN
+81 GRNGYADPQYN
-89 QAVRD
+89 QQLN
-94 AAGRILGYTKYIGN
+94 IWTKGIGN
-108 DHSNSITASLPIFTG
+108 SHSNSITASLPIFTG

-136 YRTML
+136 YRSML
-141 SAEQQAY
+141 SAEEQAY

-157 GYFNMLNAGNMK
+157 GYFNMLNATNMK
-169 NLRTESVDRLQA
+169 ALRQESVDRLQA

-207 ANAKQDLIT
+207 ANAQQNYIT

-227 LNNIIGTPLNTTLTL
+227 LNNIIGTPLGTTLLL
-242 KDTLQYVPYDNDM
+242 KDRLQYEPYENDM

-261 SEEHRPELKQAE
+261 SEQHRPELKQAE
-273 YGVDAAEAALVVARS
+273 YAIDSAEAALVVARS
-288 GHMPKIYANASNNWG
+288 GHMPKVYANASNNWG
-303 GDGSNWPGDDNENWS
+303 GNGSDWPGDDDENWS
-318 VGVTASMNIF
+318 VGVTASMNVF

-340 QEALVQ
+340 QENLAK
-346 AKETQ
+346 AKESQ
-351 RQVKDAVELEVRTD
+351 RQIKDNVELEVRTD
-365 YLNMREAEK
+365 YLNLREAEK
-374 RITTAQVAVAS
+374 RITTTQVAVAS

-456 DTDVSADTED
+456 DTA
-466 AAAETVPDEEMAD
+466 AQAAEAQSAGTDTAAQTENAAD
-479 ADVQQGAEEAAND
+479 DSAQAQANT
-492 SENADAEAAEN
+492 ADAEQPAAEN
-503 AAPAE
+503 AASTAAE
-508 QQSEAVPAE
+508 NGNT
-517 EAAVDAQA
+517 A
-525 AAE
+525 AAEQTAE

>member
-1 MMFSYKKAKN
+1 MFSYKKAKN

-39 IQRALLTNPDIKIAE
+39 IQRALLTNPSVKIAE

-75 SLNHST
+75 SLNHDSS
-81 GRGGYADN
+81 RGGYADN
-89 QAVRD
+89 QYDVVTGAF
-94 AAGRILGYTKYIGN
+94 LGKRIGN
-108 DHSNSITASLPIFTG
+108 SHSNSITASLPIFTG

-136 YRTML
+136 YRSML
-141 SAEQQAY
+141 SAEEQAY

-157 GYFNMLNAGNMK
+157 GYFNMLNATNMK
-169 NLRTESVDRLQA
+169 ALRQESVDRLQA

-207 ANAKQDLIT
+207 ANAKQDYIT

-227 LNNIIGTPLNTTLTL
+227 LNNIIGTPLGTTLLL
-242 KDTLQYVPYDNDM
+242 KDRLQYEYEPYENDM

-261 SEEHRPELKQAE
+261 SEQHRPELKQAE

-288 GHMPKIYANASNNWG
+288 GHMPKINAVAGNYWG
-303 GDGSNWPGDDNENWS
+303 GTDESNWPGDDNDHWS

-346 AKETQ
+346 AKENQ
-351 RQVKDAVELEVRTD
+351 RQIKDNVELEVRTD
-365 YLNMREAEK
+365 YLSMREAEK

-385 AEEDYHIAVVRYQAG
+385 AEEDYHITVVRYQAG

-447 PRTFPEPVE
+447 PRTFSEPVE
-456 DTDVSADTED
+456 DTAAQAADAQSAGTD
-466 AAAETVPDEEMAD
+466 AAAQTENAAD
-479 ADVQQGAEEAAND
+479 GSAQAPANT
-492 SENADAEAAEN
+492 ADAEQPAAEN
-503 AAPAE
+503 AASTAAE
-508 QQSEAVPAE
+508 NGNT
-517 EAAVDAQA
+517 A
-525 AAE
+525 AAEQTAE

>member
-1 MMFSYKKAKN
+1 MFSYKKAKN

-25 SVFAATLELDLEET
+25 SVFAATLELDLDET

-75 SLNHST
+75 SLSHST
-81 GRGGYADN
+81 GRNGYADN
-89 QAVRD
+89 RLNPIYD
-94 AAGRILGYTKYIGN
+94 NAGNLIGTSYNKSIGN
-108 DHSNSITASLPIFTG
+108 SHSNSITASLPLFTG

-136 YRTML
+136 YRSML
-141 SAEQQAY
+141 SAEEQAY

-169 NLRTESVDRLQA
+169 ALRQESVDRLQA
-181 HLDNVIAQYNVGIV
+181 HLDNVVAQYNVGIV

-207 ANAKQDLIT
+207 ANAKQDYIT

-227 LNNIIGTPLNTTLTL
+227 LNNIIGTPLNTTLKL
-242 KDTLQYVPYDNDM
+242 KDSLQYVPYDNDM

-261 SEEHRPELKQAE
+261 SEQHRPELKQAE

-288 GHMPKIYANASNNWG
+288 GHMPKIYANASDNWG
-303 GDGSNWPGDDNENWS
+303 GNGSNWPGDDDENWS
-318 VGVTASMNIF
+318 VGVTASINVF
-328 DSGVTWSKIHAA
+328 DSGVTLSKIHAA

-346 AKETQ
+346 AKESQ
-351 RQVKDAVELEVRTD
+351 RQIKDAVELEVRTD
-365 YLNMREAEK
+365 YLSMREAEK
-374 RITTAQVAVAS
+374 RISTAQVAVAS

-447 PRTFPEPVE
+447 PRIFPEPVE
-456 DTDVSADTED
+456 DAAAQAADAQSAGTD
-466 AAAETVPDEEMAD
+466 AAAQTENAAD
-479 ADVQQGAEEAAND
+479 GSAQAPANT
-492 SENADAEAAEN
+492 ADAEQPAAEN
-503 AAPAE
+503 AASTAAE
-508 QQSEAVPAE
+508 NGNT
-517 EAAVDAQA
+517 A
-525 AAE
+525 AAEQTAE

>member
-1 MMFSYKKAKN
+1 MFGYKKAKN
-11 VLALTAALSVLCSQ
+11 VLVLTAALSVLCSQ
-25 SVFAATLELDLEET
+25 PVFAATLELDLDET

-75 SLNHST
+75 SLNHDS

-89 QAVRD
+89 RRYVITD
-94 AAGRILGYTKYIGN
+94 NMGRQIPRYDKSIGN
-108 DHSNSITASLPIFTG
+108 SHSNSITASLPLFTG

-136 YRTML
+136 YRSML
-141 SAEQQAY
+141 SAEEQAY

-169 NLRTESVDRLQA
+169 ALRQESVDRLQA

-207 ANAKQDLIT
+207 ANAKQDYIT

-227 LNNIIGTPLNTTLTL
+227 LNNIIGTPLNTTLKL
-242 KDTLQYVPYDNDM
+242 KDSLQYVPYDNDM

-261 SEEHRPELKQAE
+261 SEQHRPELKQAE

-288 GHMPKIYANASNNWG
+288 GHMPKIYANASDNWG
-303 GDGSNWPGDDNENWS
+303 GNGSNWPGDDDENWS
-318 VGVTASMNIF
+318 VGVTASINVF

-346 AKETQ
+346 AKESQ
-351 RQVKDAVELEVRTD
+351 RQIKDNVELEVRTD
-365 YLNMREAEK
+365 YLSMREAEK

-456 DTDVSADTED
+456 DT
-466 AAAETVPDEEMAD
+466 AAQAAD
-479 ADVQQGAEEAAND
+479 AQSAGTDAVAQTENAADGSAQAPANT
-492 SENADAEAAEN
+492 ADAEQPAAEN
-503 AAPAE
+503 AASTAAE
-508 QQSEAVPAE
+508 NGNT
-517 EAAVDAQA
+517 A
-525 AAE
+525 AAEQTAE

>member
-1 MMFSYKKAKN
+1 MFSYKKAKN

-39 IQRALLTNPDIKIAE
+39 IQRALLTNPSVKIAE
-54 SQRKEAKADYSAA
+54 YNRKAAKADYSAA
-67 KSARGISI
+67 KGARGISI
-75 SLNHST
+75 SLSHDS
-81 GRGGYADN
+81 GRGGYADYAMRSVN
-89 QAVRD
+89 
-94 AAGRILGYTKYIGN
+94 GGTEIWTKGIGN
-108 DHSNSITASLPIFTG
+108 SHSNSITASLPIFTG

-136 YRTML
+136 YRSML
-141 SAEQQAY
+141 SAEEQAY

-157 GYFNMLNAGNMK
+157 GYFNMLNATNMK
-169 NLRTESVDRLQA
+169 ALRQESVDRLQA

-207 ANAKQDLIT
+207 ANAQQNYIT

-227 LNNIIGTPLNTTLTL
+227 LNNIIGTPLGTTLLL
-242 KDTLQYVPYDNDM
+242 KDRLQYEPYENDM

-261 SEEHRPELKQAE
+261 SEQHRPELKQAE
-273 YGVDAAEAALVVARS
+273 YAIDSAEAALVVARS
-288 GHMPKIYANASNNWG
+288 GHMPKVYANASNNWG
-303 GDGSNWPGDDNENWS
+303 GNGSDWPGDDDENWS
-318 VGVTASMNIF
+318 VGVTASMNVF

-340 QEALVQ
+340 QENLAK
-346 AKETQ
+346 AKESQ
-351 RQVKDAVELEVRTD
+351 RQIKDNVELEVRTD
-365 YLNMREAEK
+365 YLNLREAEK
-374 RITTAQVAVAS
+374 RITTTQVAVAS

-456 DTDVSADTED
+456 DTAAQAADAQSAGTD
-466 AAAETVPDEEMAD
+466 AAAQTENAAD
-479 ADVQQGAEEAAND
+479 DSAQAPANT
-492 SENADAEAAEN
+492 ADAEQPAAEN
-503 AAPAE
+503 AASTAAE
-508 QQSEAVPAE
+508 NVNT
-517 EAAVDAQA
+517 A
-525 AAE
+525 AAEQTAE

>member
-1 MMFSYKKAKN
+1 MFSYKKAKN

-39 IQRALLTNPDIKIAE
+39 IQRALLTNPSVKIAE
-54 SQRKEAKADYSAA
+54 YNRKAAKADYSAA
-67 KSARGISI
+67 KGARGISI
-75 SLNHST
+75 SLSHST
-81 GRGGYADN
+81 GRNGYADPQYN
-89 QAVRD
+89 QQLN
-94 AAGRILGYTKYIGN
+94 IWTKGIGN
-108 DHSNSITASLPIFTG
+108 SHSNSITASLPIFTG

-136 YRTML
+136 YRSML
-141 SAEQQAY
+141 SAEEQAY

-157 GYFNMLNAGNMK
+157 GYFNMLNATNMK
-169 NLRTESVDRLQA
+169 ALRQESVDRLQA

-207 ANAKQDLIT
+207 ANAQQNYIT

-227 LNNIIGTPLNTTLTL
+227 LNNIIGTPLGTTLLL
-242 KDTLQYVPYDNDM
+242 KDRLQYEPYENDM

-261 SEEHRPELKQAE
+261 SEQHRPELKQAE

-288 GHMPKIYANASNNWG
+288 GHMPKVYANASNNWG
-303 GDGSNWPGDDNENWS
+303 GNGSDWPGDDDENWS
-318 VGVTASMNIF
+318 VGVTASMNVF

-340 QEALVQ
+340 QENLAK
-346 AKETQ
+346 AKESQ
-351 RQVKDAVELEVRTD
+351 RQIKDNVELEVRTD
-365 YLNMREAEK
+365 YLNLREAEK
-374 RITTAQVAVAS
+374 RITTTQVAVAS

-456 DTDVSADTED
+456 DT
-466 AAAETVPDEEMAD
+466 AAQAAD
-479 ADVQQGAEEAAND
+479 AQSAGSYTAAQT
-492 SENADAEAAEN
+492 ENAADGSAQAPANTADAEQPAAEN
-503 AAPAE
+503 AASTAAE
-508 QQSEAVPAE
+508 NGNT
-517 EAAVDAQA
+517 A
-525 AAE
+525 AAEQTAE

>member
-1 MMFSYKKAKN
+1 MFSYKKAKN

-25 SVFAATLELDLEET
+25 SVFAATLELDLDET

-75 SLNHST
+75 SLSHST
-81 GRGGYADN
+81 GRNGYADN
-89 QAVRD
+89 RLNPIYD
-94 AAGRILGYTKYIGN
+94 NAGNLIGTSYNKSIGN
-108 DHSNSITASLPIFTG
+108 SHSNSITASLPLFTG

-136 YRTML
+136 YRSML
-141 SAEQQAY
+141 SAEEQAY

-169 NLRTESVDRLQA
+169 ALRQESVDRLQA
-181 HLDNVIAQYNVGIV
+181 HLDNVVAQYNVGIV

-207 ANAKQDLIT
+207 ANAKQDYIT

-227 LNNIIGTPLNTTLTL
+227 LNNIIGTPLNTTLKL
-242 KDTLQYVPYDNDM
+242 KDSLQYVPYDNDM

-261 SEEHRPELKQAE
+261 SEQHRPELKQAE

-288 GHMPKIYANASNNWG
+288 GHMPKIYANASDNWG
-303 GDGSNWPGDDNENWS
+303 GNGSNWPGDDDENWS
-318 VGVTASMNIF
+318 VGVTASINVF
-328 DSGVTWSKIHAA
+328 DSGVTLSKIHAA

-346 AKETQ
+346 AKESQ
-351 RQVKDAVELEVRTD
+351 RQIKDAVELEVRTD
-365 YLNMREAEK
+365 YLSMREAEK
-374 RITTAQVAVAS
+374 RISTAQVAVAS

-456 DTDVSADTED
+456 DT
-466 AAAETVPDEEMAD
+466 AAQAAD
-479 ADVQQGAEEAAND
+479 AQSAGTDTASQTESAASD
-492 SENADAEAAEN
+492 SAQAPENTADAEQPAAEN
-503 AAPAE
+503 AASTAAE
-508 QQSEAVPAE
+508 NGNT
-517 EAAVDAQA
+517 A
-525 AAE
+525 AAEQTAE

>member
-1 MMFSYKKAKN
+1 MFSYKKAKN

-25 SVFAATLELDLEET
+25 SVFAATLELDLDET

-75 SLNHST
+75 SLSHST
-81 GRGGYADN
+81 GRGGYADPQYN
-89 QAVRD
+89 QQLKIWSKGID
-94 AAGRILGYTKYIGN
+94 N
-108 DHSNSITASLPIFTG
+108 SHSNSVTASLPLFTG

-136 YRTML
+136 YRSML
-141 SAEQQAY
+141 SAEEQAY

-169 NLRTESVDRLQA
+169 ALRQESVDRLQA

-207 ANAKQDLIT
+207 ANAKQDYIT

-227 LNNIIGTPLNTTLTL
+227 LNNIIGTPLNTTLKL
-242 KDTLQYVPYDNDM
+242 KDSLQYVPYDNDM

-261 SEEHRPELKQAE
+261 SEQHRPELKQAE

-288 GHMPKIYANASNNWG
+288 GHMPKIYANASDNWG
-303 GDGSNWPGDDNENWS
+303 GNGSNWPGDDDENWS
-318 VGVTASMNIF
+318 VGVTASINVF

-346 AKETQ
+346 AKESQ
-351 RQVKDAVELEVRTD
+351 RQIKDAVELEVRTD
-365 YLNMREAEK
+365 YLSMREAEK

-456 DTDVSADTED
+456 DT
-466 AAAETVPDEEMAD
+466 AAQAAD
-479 ADVQQGAEEAAND
+479 AQSAGTDTAAQTENAADD
-492 SENADAEAAEN
+492 SAQAQANTADAEQPAAEN
-503 AAPAE
+503 AASTAAE
-508 QQSEAVPAE
+508 NGNT
-517 EAAVDAQA
+517 A
-525 AAE
+525 AAEQTAE

>member
-1 MMFSYKKAKN
+1 MFSYKKAKN

-39 IQRALLTNPDIKIAE
+39 IQRALLTNPSVKIAE
-54 SQRKEAKADYSAA
+54 YNRKTAKADYSAA

-75 SLNHST
+75 SLSHDS
-81 GRGGYADN
+81 GRGGYADPQYN
-89 QAVRD
+89 QQL
-94 AAGRILGYTKYIGN
+94 RIWTKGIDN
-108 DHSNSITASLPIFTG
+108 SHSNSITASLPIFTG

-136 YRTML
+136 YRSML
-141 SAEQQAY
+141 SAEEQAY

-157 GYFNMLNAGNMK
+157 GYFNMLNATNMK
-169 NLRTESVDRLQA
+169 ALRQESVDRLQA

-207 ANAKQDLIT
+207 ANAQQNYIT
-216 ASNEYDVAEAT
+216 ASNQYDVAEAT
-227 LNNIIGTPLNTTLTL
+227 LNNIIGTPLGTTLLL
-242 KDTLQYVPYDNDM
+242 KDRLQYEPYENDM

-261 SEEHRPELKQAE
+261 SEQHRPELKQAE
-273 YGVDAAEAALVVARS
+273 YAIDSAEAALVVARS
-288 GHMPKIYANASNNWG
+288 GHMPKVYANAINNWG
-303 GDGSNWPGDDNENWS
+303 GNGSDWPGDDDENWS
-318 VGVTASMNIF
+318 VGVTASMNVF

-340 QEALVQ
+340 QENLAK
-346 AKETQ
+346 AKESQ
-351 RQVKDAVELEVRTD
+351 RQIKDNVELEVRTD
-365 YLNMREAEK
+365 YLNLREAEK
-374 RITTAQVAVAS
+374 RITTTQVAVAS

-456 DTDVSADTED
+456 DTAAQSTESQSAGTD
-466 AAAETVPDEEMAD
+466 AAAQIEN
-479 ADVQQGAEEAAND
+479 AASD
-492 SENADAEAAEN
+492 SAQAPANTADAEQPVAEN
-503 AAPAE
+503 AASTAAE
-508 QQSEAVPAE
+508 NGNT
-517 EAAVDAQA
+517 A
-525 AAE
+525 AAEQTAE

>member
-1 MMFSYKKAKN
+1 MFSYKKAKN

-39 IQRALLTNPDIKIAE
+39 IQRALLTNPSVKIAE
-54 SQRKEAKADYSAA
+54 YNRKAAKADYSAA

-75 SLNHST
+75 SLSHDS
-81 GRGGYADN
+81 GRGGYADPQYN
-89 QAVRD
+89 QQL
-94 AAGRILGYTKYIGN
+94 RIWTKGIDN
-108 DHSNSITASLPIFTG
+108 SHSNSITASLPIFTG

-136 YRTML
+136 YRSML
-141 SAEQQAY
+141 SAEEQAY

-157 GYFNMLNAGNMK
+157 GYFNMLNATNMK
-169 NLRTESVDRLQA
+169 ALRQESVDRLQA

-207 ANAKQDLIT
+207 ANAQQNYIT

-227 LNNIIGTPLNTTLTL
+227 LNNIIGTPLGTTLLL
-242 KDTLQYVPYDNDM
+242 KDRLQYEPYENDM

-261 SEEHRPELKQAE
+261 SEQHRPELKQAE
-273 YGVDAAEAALVVARS
+273 YAIDSAEAALVVARS
-288 GHMPKIYANASNNWG
+288 GHMPKVYANASNNWG
-303 GDGSNWPGDDNENWS
+303 GNGSDWPGDDDENWS
-318 VGVTASMNIF
+318 VGVTASMNVF

-340 QEALVQ
+340 QENLAK
-346 AKETQ
+346 AKESQ
-351 RQVKDAVELEVRTD
+351 RQIKDNVELEVRTD
-365 YLNMREAEK
+365 YLNLREAEK
-374 RITTAQVAVAS
+374 RITTTQVAVAS

-456 DTDVSADTED
+456 DTAAQAADAQSAGTD
-466 AAAETVPDEEMAD
+466 AAAQT
-479 ADVQQGAEEAAND
+479 
-492 SENADAEAAEN
+492 ENADSDTAQAPANTADAEQPAAEN
-503 AAPAE
+503 VASTAAE
-508 QQSEAVPAE
+508 NGNT
-517 EAAVDAQA
+517 A
-525 AAE
+525 AAEQTAE

>member
-1 MMFSYKKAKN
+1 MFSYKKAKN

-39 IQRALLTNPDIKIAE
+39 IQRALLTNPSVKIAE
-54 SQRKEAKADYSAA
+54 YNRKAAKADYSAA

-81 GRGGYADN
+81 GRNGYADPQYN
-89 QAVRD
+89 QQLN
-94 AAGRILGYTKYIGN
+94 IWTKGIGN
-108 DHSNSITASLPIFTG
+108 SHSNSITASLPIFTG

-136 YRTML
+136 YRSML
-141 SAEQQAY
+141 SAEEQAY

-157 GYFNMLNAGNMK
+157 GYFNMLNATNMK
-169 NLRTESVDRLQA
+169 ALRQESVDRLQA

-207 ANAKQDLIT
+207 ANAQQNYIT

-227 LNNIIGTPLNTTLTL
+227 LNNIIGTPLGTTLLL
-242 KDTLQYVPYDNDM
+242 KDRLQYEPYENDM

-261 SEEHRPELKQAE
+261 SEQHRPELKQAE
-273 YGVDAAEAALVVARS
+273 YAVDSAEAALVVARS
-288 GHMPKIYANASNNWG
+288 GHMPKVYANASNNWG
-303 GDGSNWPGDDNENWS
+303 GDGSDWPGDDDENWS
-318 VGVTASMNIF
+318 VGVTASMNVF

-340 QEALVQ
+340 QENLAK
-346 AKETQ
+346 AKESQ
-351 RQVKDAVELEVRTD
+351 RQIKDNVELEVRTD
-365 YLNMREAEK
+365 YLNLREAEK
-374 RITTAQVAVAS
+374 RITTTQVAVAS

-456 DTDVSADTED
+456 DT
-466 AAAETVPDEEMAD
+466 AAQAAD
-479 ADVQQGAEEAAND
+479 AQSAGTDAVAQTENAASD
-492 SENADAEAAEN
+492 SAQAPANTADAEQPAAEN
-503 AAPAE
+503 AASTAAE
-508 QQSEAVPAE
+508 NGNT
-517 EAAVDAQA
+517 A
-525 AAE
+525 AAEQTAE

>member
-1 MMFSYKKAKN
+1 MFSYKKAKN
-11 VLALTAALSVLCSQ
+11 VLALTAALTVLCSQ
-25 SVFAATLELDLEET
+25 SVFAATLELDLDET
-39 IQRALLTNPDIKIAE
+39 IQRALLTNPNVKIAE
-54 SQRKEAKADYSAA
+54 YNRKAAKADYSAA

-75 SLNHST
+75 SINHQS
-81 GRGGYADN
+81 GRGGYAED
-89 QAVRD
+89 QPIRD
-94 AAGRILGYTKYIGN
+94 TTGAILGYSKGIGN
-108 DHSNSITASLPIFTG
+108 SHSNSITASLPLFTG

-136 YRTML
+136 YRSML
-141 SAEQQAY
+141 SAEEQAY
-148 NEMKETATT
+148 IEMKETATN
-157 GYFNMLNAGNMK
+157 GYFTMLDAGNMK
-169 NLRTESVDRLQA
+169 TLCQESVDRLQA

-207 ANAKQDLIT
+207 ANAKQDLIS
-216 ASNEYDVAEAT
+216 AENGYDVAEAT
-227 LNNIIGTPLNTTLTL
+227 LNNIIGTPLSTTLVL

-288 GHMPKIYANASNNWG
+288 GHMPKISATAGNYWG
-303 GDGSNWPGDDNENWS
+303 GDGSNWPGDDDENWA

-340 QEALVQ
+340 QENLAK

-365 YLNMREAEK
+365 YLGMREAEK
-374 RITTAQVAVAS
+374 RISTTQVAVAQ

-411 EALTQAKT
+411 VALTEAKT
-419 NYYQALYNYN
+419 NYVKALYDYN

-447 PRTFPEPVE
+447 PRTFAEPVE
-456 DTDVSADTED
+456 DTAVT
-466 AAAETVPDEEMAD
+466 
-479 ADVQQGAEEAAND
+479 
-492 SENADAEAAEN
+492 ADAEAATETN
-503 AAPAE
+503 
-508 QQSEAVPAE
+508 
-517 EAAVDAQA
+517 EAATEQPAAEANAGTAQEQA
-525 AAE
+525 AE

>member
-1 MMFSYKKAKN
+1 MFSYKKAKN
-11 VLALTAALSVLCSQ
+11 VLALTAALTVLCSQ
-25 SVFAATLELDLEET
+25 SVFAATLELDLDET
-39 IQRALLTNPDIKIAE
+39 IQRALLTNPNVKIAE
-54 SQRKEAKADYSAA
+54 YNRKAAKADYSAA

-75 SLNHST
+75 SLNHDS
-81 GRGGYADN
+81 GRGGYADYAWRN
-89 QAVRD
+89 IS
-94 AAGRILGYTKYIGN
+94 GTPEWTKGIGN
-108 DHSNSITASLPIFTG
+108 SHSNSITASLPIFTG

-136 YRTML
+136 YRSML
-141 SAEQQAY
+141 SAEEQAY
-148 NEMKETATT
+148 IEMKETATD
-157 GYFNMLNAGNMK
+157 GYFTMLDSGNMK
-169 NLRTESVDRLQA
+169 TLCQESVDRLQA

-207 ANAKQDLIT
+207 ANAKQDLIS
-216 ASNEYDVAEAT
+216 AENGYDVAEAT
-227 LNNIIGTPLNTTLTL
+227 LNNIIGTPLDTTLVL
-242 KDTLQYVPYDNDM
+242 KDSLQYEPYDNDM

-288 GHMPKIYANASNNWG
+288 GHMPKVSLNASNSWA
-303 GDGSNWPGDDNENWS
+303 SENWPGDDNEEWQ

-340 QEALVQ
+340 QENLAK

-365 YLNMREAEK
+365 YLGMREAEK
-374 RITTAQVAVAS
+374 RISTTQVAVAQ

-411 EALTQAKT
+411 VALTEAKT
-419 NYYQALYNYN
+419 NYVKALYDYN

-447 PRTFPEPVE
+447 PRTFAEPVE
-456 DTDVSADTED
+456 DTAVTDNAE
-466 AAAETVPDEEMAD
+466 AAAEN
-479 ADVQQGAEEAAND
+479 EAAAT
-492 SENADAEAAEN
+492 EQPAAEANAET
-503 AAPAE
+503 AQE
-508 QQSEAVPAE
+508 
-517 EAAVDAQA
+517 QA
-525 AAE
+525 AE

>member
-1 MMFSYKKAKN
+1 MFSYKKAKN

-39 IQRALLTNPDIKIAE
+39 IQRALLTNPSVKIAE
-54 SQRKEAKADYSAA
+54 YNRKAAKADYSAA
-67 KSARGISI
+67 KGARGISI
-75 SLNHST
+75 SLSHDS
-81 GRGGYADN
+81 GRGGYADPQYN
-89 QAVRD
+89 QQL
-94 AAGRILGYTKYIGN
+94 RIWTKGIDN
-108 DHSNSITASLPIFTG
+108 SHSNSITASLPIFTG

-136 YRTML
+136 YRSML
-141 SAEQQAY
+141 SAEEQAY

-157 GYFNMLNAGNMK
+157 GYFNMLNATNMK
-169 NLRTESVDRLQA
+169 ALRQESVDRLQA

-207 ANAKQDLIT
+207 ANAQQNYIT

-227 LNNIIGTPLNTTLTL
+227 LNNIIGTPLGTTLLL
-242 KDTLQYVPYDNDM
+242 KDRLQYEPYENDM

-261 SEEHRPELKQAE
+261 SEQHRPELKQAE
-273 YGVDAAEAALVVARS
+273 YAIDSAEAALVVARS
-288 GHMPKIYANASNNWG
+288 GHMPKVYANASNNWG
-303 GDGSNWPGDDNENWS
+303 GNGSDWPGDDDENWS
-318 VGVTASMNIF
+318 VGVTASMNVF

-340 QEALVQ
+340 QENLAK
-346 AKETQ
+346 AKESQ
-351 RQVKDAVELEVRTD
+351 RQIKDNVELEVRTD
-365 YLNMREAEK
+365 YLNLREAEK
-374 RITTAQVAVAS
+374 RITTTQVAVAS

-456 DTDVSADTED
+456 DTAAQAADAQSAGTD
-466 AAAETVPDEEMAD
+466 AAAQTENAAD
-479 ADVQQGAEEAAND
+479 DSAQAPANT
-492 SENADAEAAEN
+492 ADAEQPAAEN
-503 AAPAE
+503 AASTAAE
-508 QQSEAVPAE
+508 NGNT
-517 EAAVDAQA
+517 A
-525 AAE
+525 AAEQTAE